1 MDNSELITELLQALT
16 NDVKDIGRAV
26 KKAPTDP
33 AVDYGPR
40 LEALTKAVEALP
52 DRLKA
57 APASP
62 DLSVFTDQLNRIEHL
77 SRQHP
82 DRKASQYVQIGAYAS
97 GLMVLLLILM
107 TSLALSWRSERNAFE
122 ASDWKWRNLRQN
134 DPVYVGRIDSTY
146 SVASQASDEK
156 ELAGYHQWIIQQ
168 EQADVTREAARQ
180 AAEQAAALT
189 KQANQLEGDKS
200 QPKP

>member
-1 MDNSELITELLQALT
+1 MDTSELITELLQALT
-16 NDVKDIGRAV
+16 DDVKDI
-26 KKAPTDP
+26 KKEVRKSPTQP
-33 AVDYGPR
+33 SVDYGPR
-40 LEALTKAVEALP
+40 LEALTKAVEALS
-52 DRLKA
+52 DRLKQ

-62 DLSVFTDQLNRIEHL
+62 DPSAITAQLDRIEHN

-82 DRKASQYVQIGAYAS
+82 DRKASQYVQIGAYTS
-97 GLMVLLLILM
+97 GLMALLLILM
-107 TSLALSWRSERNAFE
+107 TWLALSWRSERNAFE

-146 SVASQASDEK
+146 SVASQASDDK

-180 AAEQAAALT
+180 AAEQAASLT

-200 QPKP
+200 QPEP